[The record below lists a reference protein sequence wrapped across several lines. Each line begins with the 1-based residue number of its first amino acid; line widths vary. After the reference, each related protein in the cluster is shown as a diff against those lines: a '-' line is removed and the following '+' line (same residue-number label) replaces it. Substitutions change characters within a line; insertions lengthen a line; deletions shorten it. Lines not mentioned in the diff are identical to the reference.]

1 MDKRLAAMAASV
13 IMVFAVPAS
22 ADAISD
28 FYKDKSLTMVIG
40 SDAGGGY
47 DLAGRLVAQY
57 LGKHIPGNPTFVP
70 RNMPGAS
77 SVRAAEWFGSA
88 APGGGQ
94 TVSLLQ
100 ATIVTNKLVDRKAA
114 YEPDKFIWLGRL
126 STAPLFGLVRSD
138 APIKTVEEAKTKN
151 VILAANS
158 ATGTAATVPWA
169 LNRLAGTKFKVVRGY
184 ASAAAV
190 GLAIDRGEAEGIGS
204 ASWEYIESKPDWLG
218 DKKMMRLIYFIG
230 LTRFA
235 KTPDVPAIVELG
247 KSDEDKAVLKLLGV
261 AATIGRSFA
270 ATPNTPPDR
279 AAALRK
285 AFADMMKDPAFIA
298 DAEKRK
304 VDLDF
309 ASGDEIQKDVA
320 EIIAIPDSV
329 VKRYDAVTQPM
340 D

>member
-1 MDKRLAAMAASV
+1 MLKWLAGVAAV
-13 IMVFAVPAS
+13 TMTLATTPAS
-22 ADAISD
+22 ADAVSD
-28 FYKDKSLTMVIG
+28 FYAGKSLTLVIG

-57 LGKHIPGNPTFVP
+57 LGKHIPGNPSFVP

-88 APGGGQ
+88 APGGGA

-114 YEPDKFIWLGRL
+114 YEPDKFIWIGRL

-138 APIKTVEEAKTKN
+138 APIKTVEEAKSKE

-169 LNRLAGTKFKVVRGY
+169 LNRLIQTKFKVVRGY

-204 ASWEYIESKPDWLG
+204 ASWEYIESKPEWLAE
-218 DKKMMRLIYFIG
+218 KKMRLIYFIG
-230 LTRFA
+230 LTRYA
-235 KTPDVPAIVELG
+235 KTPDVPAVVEFG
-247 KSDEDKAVLKLLGV
+247 QTDEDKAVLKLFGV
-261 AATIGRSFA
+261 ASSIGRSFA
-270 ATPNTPPDR
+270 VTPGTPLDR

-285 AFADMMKDPAFIA
+285 AFADMMHDPAFVA
-298 DAEKRK
+298 EAEKRK

-309 ASGDEIQKDVA
+309 APGTEIQADVA
-320 EIIAIPDSV
+320 EVIAIPDTV

>member
-1 MDKRLAAMAASV
+1 MRTILAAVILYTAWAAPV
-13 IMVFAVPAS
+13 S

-57 LGKHIPGNPTFVP
+57 LGKHIPGQPTFVP

-88 APGGGQ
+88 APGGGT

-114 YEPDKFIWLGRL
+114 YDPARFIWLGRL

-138 APIKTVEEAKTKN
+138 APIKTVEEARTKD

-204 ASWEYIESKPDWLG
+204 ASLEYIESKPEWLG
-218 DKKMMRLIYFIG
+218 DKKMRLIYFIG
-230 LTRFA
+230 LTRYPQ
-235 KTPDVPAIVELG
+235 TPDVPAIVELG
-247 KSDEDKAVLKLLGV
+247 KNDEDKAVLKLLGV

-270 ATPNTPPDR
+270 VTPNTPPNR
-279 AAALRK
+279 AEALRK
-285 AFADMMKDPAFIA
+285 AFADMMRDPEFIA
-298 DAEKRK
+298 AAEKRK
-304 VDLDF
+304 VDLDY

-320 EIIAIPDSV
+320 DIVAIPDAV
-329 VKRYDAVTQPM
+329 VTRYNAVTQPM